1 MSTDR
6 RGPGRQRRPENAW
19 LPPYVQ
25 RYKLGYPYRNR
36 STGELR
42 HVAGREAS
50 KAEVWAAYDNFVRPR
65 AVTLDN
71 VLDQYFRS
79 PQFALLKPATQSDY
93 LQYAVKVRAVFGQAL
108 PDAITSPDVQRFMDL
123 RGANYPT
130 AANHEKAFLSL
141 AMNWGKARGYV
152 SIPNPCQAVRSC
164 RTQAGGRYV
173 SHQEFHS
180 FHQFLIDRG
189 HPMHAAAMGIAYLC
203 GSRQQ
208 DVLRLQRRRP
218 LQPGPEDCWVCDEG
232 LVIWQAKTGKVQ
244 LKVWN
249 ADLRSQVELALAVET
264 RFDSLHVLRSR
275 GGHPFTRG
283 GFNSSWTR
291 CQQAALESGVLQQ
304 RFRFHDL
311 KIKALSDYE
320 GADLAHFSGHRT
332 KGMAERYNRTP
343 DRVDALELPGKQKPE

>member
-1 MSTDR
+1 MTTLSG
-6 RGPGRQRRPENAW
+6 RG
-19 LPPYVQ
+19 
-25 RYKLGYPYRNR
+25 R
-36 STGELR
+36 S
-42 HVAGREAS
+42 
-50 KAEVWAAYDNFVRPR
+50 
-65 AVTLDN
+65 TLDN

-141 AMNWGKARGYV
+141 AMNWGKARGYC

-203 GSRQQ
+203 GSSQQ

-218 LQPGPEDCWVCDEG
+218 VQPAAEDCWVSDDG

-249 ADLRSQVELALAVET
+249 DDLRSQVDAGAADRRGST
-264 RFDSLHVLRSR
+264 RRTCCAAAGGSR
-275 GGHPFTRG
+275 FTRG

-311 KIKALSDYE
+311 KIKALSDYD
-320 GADLAHFSGHRT
+320 GADRAHFSGHATR
-332 KGMAERYNRTP
+332 GMAERYNRTP
-343 DRVDALELPGKQKPE
+343 DRVEALRLPRQATKPVTAQHGQQRIH